1 MILYYIGIGR
11 AGRFEIRRPVDRRLP
26 SAVAADE
33 SAGTRGRRLHVGH
46 GDVLHISHDRRS
58 RLERVRAGCVG
69 RNARPTAPVRG
80 ARVRLGGA
88 RLQRHVPVR
97 VLRLRLQSDQKSRL
111 PLTIALL
118 L

>member
-1 MILYYIGIGR
+1 MIFYIGLGR
-11 AGRFEIRRPVDRRLP
+11 AGRFEIQRSVDRRLP

-33 SAGTRGRRLHVGH
+33 SAGSRGRRLHVGNS
-46 GDVLHISHDRRS
+46 DVLHISHDRRS
-58 RLERVRAGCVG
+58 CLERVRVGRVG
-69 RNARPTAPVRG
+69 RNARQTAAVRG

-111 PLTIALL
+111 PLTIVLL